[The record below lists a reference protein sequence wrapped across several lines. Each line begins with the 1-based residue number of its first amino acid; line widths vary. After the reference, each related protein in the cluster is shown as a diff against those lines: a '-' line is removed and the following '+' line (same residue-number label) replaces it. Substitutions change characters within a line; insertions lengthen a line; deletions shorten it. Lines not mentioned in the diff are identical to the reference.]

1 MDFKFFNNKEKT
13 AIINLNDYWE
23 TMTDSFN
30 LINNN
35 GRIFYMNN
43 QRIQDVEFC
52 FQFGDENPVVFANG
66 PNDCTIRLSPT
77 NNAEITFNDNGR
89 VFKLFARQRQND

>member
-1 MDFKFFNNKEKT
+1 MDFKFFNQENT
-13 AIINLNDYWE
+13 AVINLNNYWE

-30 LINNN
+30 LTNNN

-52 FQFGDENPVVFANG
+52 FQFDDESPVVFANG
-66 PNDCTIRLSPT
+66 PNDCTIHISPT
-77 NNAEITFNDNGR
+77 ANSNMIFNDNGR
-89 VFKLFARQRQND
+89 VFKIFARQRQND